1 MHSSTLK
8 SIPNIKVPCKNVCI
22 NKIIDFTNQFSLSK
36 KEFEY
41 CPIFD
46 FESLKP
52 KLQFDHKKK
61 FCSGKRFIIARKFLS
76 KFGFPAYGVHCNVWS
91 RFKNST
97 IIHLAK
103 RSYKLDK
110 FPGFY
115 DNLIAGG
122 QPIELSIEQNFYKE
136 AFEEAGLNQKQVSR
150 AKKSSTV
157 HYQHNEKTNFNSA
170 IIFNYHLEKCVD
182 MKFSNQDGEVDS
194 FFSIELANLYK
205 ILETNSLKANCVIP
219 LIDFFI
225 LKESDFIPK
234 SVIVEIKK
242 LFNKNERKL

>member
-1 MHSSTLK
+1 MHITSLK
-8 SIPNIKVPCKNVCI
+8 SIPYIEVPCKNVSI
-22 NKIIDFTNQFSLSK
+22 SKIIDFTNQFSLSK
-36 KEFEY
+36 EEFEY

-52 KLQFDHKKK
+52 KLKFDHKKK
-61 FCSGKRFIIARKFLS
+61 FCSGRRFIIARKFLS

-91 RFKNST
+91 RFKNTT

-136 AFEEAGLNQKQVSR
+136 AFEEAGLNQKLASR

-157 HYQHNEKTNFNSA
+157 HYKHNEKTNFNSA

-182 MKFSNQDGEVDS
+182 MKFSNQDGEVES
-194 FFSIELANLYK
+194 FFSIELDNLYK

-242 LFNKNERKL
+242 LFNKNER

>member
-1 MHSSTLK
+1 MDIS
-8 SIPNIKVPCKNVCI
+8 
-22 NKIIDFTNQFSLSK
+22 KIIDFTDQSVLR
-36 KEFEY
+36 ERDLEY
-41 CPIFD
+41 CPIFN

-52 KLQFDHKKK
+52 KLKFDHKKK
-61 FCSGKRFIIARKFLS
+61 FCIGRKFVIERKFLS

-91 RFKNST
+91 KFKNST

-103 RSYKLDK
+103 RSRELTN

-122 QPIELSIEQNFYKE
+122 QPIELSIKQNLYKE
-136 AFEEAGLNQKQVSR
+136 AFEEAGLNLKQVSR

-170 IIFNYHLEKCVD
+170 IIFNYHLEKSDD
-182 MKFSNQDGEVDS
+182 MKFSNQDGEVES
-194 FFSIELANLYK
+194 FLSIEIEKLYK
-205 ILETNSLKANCVIP
+205 ILEKDLLKPNCVIP

-225 LKESDFIPK
+225 LKESDFVPK
-234 SVIVEIKK
+234 NVIVEIKR
-242 LFNKNERKL
+242 LFNTNE

>member
-1 MHSSTLK
+1 MD
-8 SIPNIKVPCKNVCI
+8 IG
-22 NKIIDFTNQFSLSK
+22 KIIDFANQSVSRKREL
-36 KEFEY
+36 EY

-52 KLQFDHKKK
+52 KLKFDHKKK
-61 FCSGKRFIIARKFLS
+61 FCNGKKFVIERKFLS

-91 RFKNST
+91 KFKNST

-103 RSYKLDK
+103 RSSKLNN
-110 FPGFY
+110 FPGLY

-122 QPIELSIEQNFYKE
+122 QPIDLSIRNNLYKE
-136 AFEEAGLNQKQVSR
+136 AFEEAGLSKEQTFR
-150 AKKSSTV
+150 AKKSNTV
-157 HYQHNEKTNFNSA
+157 HYQHNESTNFNSA
-170 IIFNYHLEKCVD
+170 IIFNYHLEKYVD
-182 MKFSNQDGEVDS
+182 MKFSNQDGEVES

>member
-1 MHSSTLK
+1 MHISTLK
-8 SIPNIKVPCKNVCI
+8 SIPGIKVPCEDVSI
-22 NKIIDFTNQFSLSK
+22 SKIIDFINQFSLSK

-52 KLQFDHKKK
+52 KLKFDHKKK
-61 FCSGKRFIIARKFLS
+61 FCSGRRFIIPRRFLS

-122 QPIELSIEQNFYKE
+122 QPIELSIKQNLYKE
-136 AFEEAGLNQKQVSR
+136 AFEEAGLNLKQVSR

-170 IIFNYHLEKCVD
+170 IIFNYHLEKYVD
-182 MKFSNQDGEVDS
+182 MKFSNQDGEVES
-194 FFSIELANLYK
+194 FFSIELTNLYK
-205 ILETNSLKANCVIP
+205 ILEKNSLKANCVIP

-234 SVIVEIKK
+234 SVIVEIRK

>member
-1 MHSSTLK
+1 MHNLTLK

-22 NKIIDFTNQFSLSK
+22 SKIIDFTNQFSDSK
-36 KEFEY
+36 KEIEY

-46 FESLKP
+46 YESLKP
-52 KLQFDHKKK
+52 KLKFDHKKK

-76 KFGFPAYGVHCNVWS
+76 KFGLPAYGVHCNVWS

-103 RSYKLDK
+103 RSHKLDK
-110 FPGFY
+110 FPSLY

>member
-1 MHSSTLK
+1 MHISTLK
-8 SIPNIKVPCKNVCI
+8 SIPNIEVPCKHLNVS
-22 NKIIDFTNQFSLSK
+22 KIIDFTKLAVSSK
-36 KEFEY
+36 REVEH

-52 KLQFDHKKK
+52 KLKFDHKKK
-61 FCSGKRFIIARKFLS
+61 FCSGRKFVIARKFLS

-91 RFKNST
+91 KFKNST

-103 RSYKLDK
+103 RSSKLKK
-110 FPGFY
+110 FPGLY

-136 AFEEAGLNQKQVSR
+136 AYEEAGLNQTQVSK

-170 IIFNYHLEKCVD
+170 IIFNYHLEKCDD

-205 ILETNSLKANCVIP
+205 ILETNALKANCVIP

-234 SVIVEIKK
+234 SVIVEIRK
-242 LFNKNERKL
+242 LFNINERKL

>member
-1 MHSSTLK
+1 M
-8 SIPNIKVPCKNVCI
+8 SIG
-22 NKIIDFTNQFSLSK
+22 KIINFTNRYCSSQ
-36 KEFEY
+36 KEVEY

-52 KLQFDHKKK
+52 KLKFDHKKK
-61 FCSGKRFIIARKFLS
+61 FCNGRKFIVARKFLS

-91 RFKNST
+91 KFKNST

-110 FPGFY
+110 FPGLY

-122 QPIELSIEQNFYKE
+122 QPIDLSIERNFYKE
-136 AFEEAGLNQKQVSR
+136 AFEEAGLNQNQASR
-150 AKKSSTV
+150 AKKSTTV

-170 IIFNYHLEKCVD
+170 VIFNYHLEKCVD
-182 MKFSNQDGEVDS
+182 MKFSNQDGEVES

-205 ILETNSLKANCVIP
+205 ILEANSLKANCVIP

-225 LKESDFIPK
+225 LKESDFVPK
-234 SVIVEIKK
+234 SFIVEIKR
-242 LFNKNERKL
+242 LFKKNERKL